1 MQLMYLGEIAMYKLK
16 KEEIRDIG
24 LNFVFSQM
32 KILTPMGRNRIKN
45 LEIFGKDNK
54 EKLLVE
60 FSNISYCL
68 DNIINRKEVYTQFA
82 SILSKIKDI
91 SGTITNLKNQR
102 TLDIVELYEVKLFS
116 YYVNSLIKA
125 VHTNNI
131 SIQNFE
137 LQSLND
143 VYALLDP
150 EGMKLPTFMIYDDYC
165 ENLSKIRKDKK
176 RLEQEIRNETNS
188 DLIEKTLSK
197 RRDLVYQ
204 EEIREQEIRK
214 ELTKKL
220 GHFAYIIEKNI
231 NLVTY
236 LDLLIA
242 KAKLAKDYKCNC
254 PKITDT
260 YEIHLDNMNNPYFNS
275 ILKEKGSSYVP
286 VGLKLQEGATVIT
299 GANMGGKSLTLKTLL
314 LNVTLAQLGF
324 FVFADYV
331 SLPVLDYIY
340 MIMDDLQSV
349 NRGLSSFGAEIKAL
363 DEAIDLSLSGRGLI
377 VMDELARGTNPQ
389 EGKAIVNAVVR
400 FLNDKDTFSVI
411 STHYDSIDLKDVV
424 QYRVRGLKNIDFDKL
439 SVSSISESS
448 SNHELLQQLMDYT
461 LEKCED
467 EAVPKDALNICKFL
481 GLNQELYSIIKKYY
495 EE

>member
-1 MQLMYLGEIAMYKLK
+1 MYKLK

-137 LQSLND
+137 LESLND

-204 EEIREQEIRK
+204 EEIREQEIGK

-220 GHFAYIIEKNI
+220 GHFAY
-231 NLVTY
+231 
-236 LDLLIA
+236 
-242 KAKLAKDYKCNC
+242 
-254 PKITDT
+254 
-260 YEIHLDNMNNPYFNS
+260 
-275 ILKEKGSSYVP
+275 KE
-286 VGLKLQEGATVIT
+286 AR
-299 GANMGGKSLTLKTLL
+299 TLCL
-314 LNVTLAQLGF
+314 
-324 FVFADYV
+324 Y
-331 SLPVLDYIY
+331 
-340 MIMDDLQSV
+340 
-349 NRGLSSFGAEIKAL
+349 
-363 DEAIDLSLSGRGLI
+363 
-377 VMDELARGTNPQ
+377 
-389 EGKAIVNAVVR
+389 
-400 FLNDKDTFSVI
+400 
-411 STHYDSIDLKDVV
+411 
-424 QYRVRGLKNIDFDKL
+424 YRKR
-439 SVSSISESS
+439 
-448 SNHELLQQLMDYT
+448 Y
-461 LEKCED
+461 
-467 EAVPKDALNICKFL
+467 
-481 GLNQELYSIIKKYY
+481 
-495 EE
+495 

>member
-1 MQLMYLGEIAMYKLK
+1 MYKLK

-32 KILTPMGRNRIKN
+32 KILTPMGRNKIKN

-54 EKLLVE
+54 EKLLDE

-68 DNIINRKEVYTQFA
+68 ENIINRREVYAKFA

-91 SGTITNLKNQR
+91 SGTVTNLKNKR

-116 YYVNSLIKA
+116 YYVNSLTKA
-125 VHTNNI
+125 VKDH
-131 SIQNFE
+131 SIIVKNFE
-137 LQSLND
+137 LESLD
-143 VYALLDP
+143 EVYGILDP
-150 EGMKLPTFMIYDDYC
+150 EDTKLPTFMIYDDYC

-214 ELTKKL
+214 ELTQKICI
-220 GHFAYIIEKNI
+220 FADIIEKNI
-231 NLVTY
+231 ELITY

-242 KAKLAKDYKCNC
+242 KAKLSKDYECIC
-254 PKITDT
+254 PTITDR
-260 YEIHLDNMNNPYFNS
+260 YEIHLENMSNPYFNN
-275 ILKEKGSSYVP
+275 ILKEKGSCYVP
-286 VGLKLQEGATVIT
+286 VSLTLKEGATVIT

-314 LNVTLAQLGF
+314 LNVTLSQLGF
-324 FVFADYV
+324 FAFADSV
-331 SLPVLDYIY
+331 RLPALDYVY

-363 DEAIDLSLSGRGLI
+363 DEAIDLSSSGCGLI

-389 EGKAIVNAVVR
+389 EGRAIVNAVVR
-400 FLNDKDTFSVI
+400 FLNDKNTFSVI

-439 SVSSISESS
+439 TINSTDKTSN
-448 SNHELLQQLMDYT
+448 NHELLQQLMDYT

-467 EAVPKDALNICKFL
+467 EEVPKDALNICKFL
-481 GLNQELYSIIKKYY
+481 GLNEELYSIIKKYY